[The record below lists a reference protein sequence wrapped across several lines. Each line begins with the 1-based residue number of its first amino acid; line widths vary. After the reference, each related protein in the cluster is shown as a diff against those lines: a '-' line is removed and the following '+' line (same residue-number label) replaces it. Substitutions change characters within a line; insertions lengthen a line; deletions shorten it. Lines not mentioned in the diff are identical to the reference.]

1 MASVVINGDTSGSV
15 TLSAPAVSGSTT
27 LTLPTTSGTVITTA
41 STAVVTQAML
51 GTNVAGNGPAF
62 SAYLSGGN
70 QTISDNTLTKVI
82 FNTEEFDTNNNFD
95 STTNYRFTPTVAGYY
110 SVSCSVVYRQSPIV
124 DSFVVL
130 RKNGSTVKT
139 GTGIT
144 ISSGANLTNLNFA
157 VDGLISMNGTTDY
170 LEIYALSDGT
180 GNLTVIDTDP
190 STYFQG
196 FLARSA

>member
-1 MASVVINGDTSGSV
+1 MA
-15 TLSAPAVSGSTT
+15 
-27 LTLPTTSGTVITTA
+27 LTLDGNGTITGLTA
-41 STAVVTQAML
+41 GGLPDASIVQADL
-51 GTNVAGNGPAF
+51 AAGVAGNGPAF
-62 SAYLSGGN
+62 SAYLTGN

-130 RKNGSTVKT
+130 RKNGSTVKA

-144 ISSGANLTNLNFA
+144 ISSGANLTNLNFT
-157 VDGLISMNGTTDY
+157 VDGLIYMNGTTDY

-180 GNLTVIDTDP
+180 GNLTVIDTSS

-196 FLARSA
+196 FLARGA